1 MLDFDP
7 DVIKRVID
15 KCPLVPRNDAVIVY
29 KINLKQTA
37 GGILLPDKKDSR
49 SSQGFAGA
57 GVVIAAGPGRFIDIT
72 GGREP
77 IDLEPGDVVIFAAL
91 AGLQLGEVV
100 RSEVGSEFSF
110 EELVLIR
117 AQDLLYTLRDRNV
130 IKNTDKFKG
139 DESCRSNIS

>member
-7 DVIKRVID
+7 DIIKRVIA

-37 GGILLPDKKDSR
+37 GGILLPDKKDSK

-77 IDLEPGDVVIFAAL
+77 IDLDPGDVVIFAAL

-100 RSEVGSEFSF
+100 RSEIGSEFSF

-117 AQDLLYTLRDRNV
+117 AQDLMYTLNDRNV
-130 IKNTDKFKG
+130 LKHHHRYKG
-139 DESCRSNIS
+139 TSYVSD

>member
-7 DVIKRVID
+7 DIIKRVVD
-15 KCPLVPRNDAVIVY
+15 KCPLVPRNDAVVVY

-37 GGILLPDKKDSR
+37 GGILLPDKKDSK

-57 GVVIAAGPGRFIDIT
+57 GVVIAAGPGRFIEMT

-77 IDLEPGDVVIFAAL
+77 INLEPGDVVIFAAL

-117 AQDLLYTLRDRNV
+117 AYDLMFTIRDRNV
-130 IKNTDKFKG
+130 LKNYKQYKGMSHGTD
-139 DESCRSNIS
+139 D

>member
-7 DVIKRVID
+7 DIIKRVID

-77 IDLEPGDVVIFAAL
+77 IELEPGDVVIFAAL

-100 RSEVGSEFSF
+100 RSEVGHEFSF

-117 AQDLLYTLRDRNV
+117 AQDLMYTIRDRNV
-130 IKNTDKFKG
+130 LKHYNRYKEMSYVTD
-139 DESCRSNIS
+139 D

>member
-7 DVIKRVID
+7 DIIRRVVD

-37 GGILLPDKKDSR
+37 GGILLPDKQGKA
-49 SSQGFAGA
+49 SQGFAGA

-77 IDLEPGDVVIFAAL
+77 IELEPGDVVIFAAL

-100 RSEVGSEFSF
+100 RSEIGQEFSF

-117 AQDLLYTLRDRNV
+117 AQDLMYTLRDRNV
-130 IKNTDKFKG
+130 LKHSRNREEPTD
-139 DESCRSNIS
+139 DT

>member
-7 DVIKRVID
+7 KIIKRVID

-29 KINLKQTA
+29 KINLKETA
-37 GGILLPDKKDSR
+37 GGILLPDKRDSK

-57 GVVIAAGPGRFIDIT
+57 GVVIAAGPGRFIDMT

-100 RSEVGSEFSF
+100 RSEMGSEFSF

-117 AQDLLYTLRDRNV
+117 AQDLMYTLRDRNV
-130 IKNTDKFKG
+130 LKQYRNYGELRHDA
-139 DESCRSNIS
+139 